1 MDLTYMNSQK
11 QDIGVMLNY
20 DLDLAFGS
28 DENNFEL
35 RVSVND
41 HCCEA
46 GYFIYIEG
54 TEYGGIIDAIESD
67 TATGEVI
74 YTGRTWHGILNAKV
88 LCPDSGQDYLTLSGD
103 ANAVMGT
110 LISKMGLTSLFAAS
124 SDASALNIISYQMAR
139 YITGY
144 DGIKKMLKS
153 VGGKLRMAYDGEK
166 VMVAAVPIVNYAN
179 EGFDSDLLAI
189 NVKKTAKKV
198 NHLICLGQG
207 ELKDRTVVHL
217 YADASGNISQTQ
229 TQTGLEEYSAV
240 FDYPNAE
247 TNDDLIKAG
256 KDRFDELR
264 QQDNLAVDLDETEDI
279 YDLGDIV
286 GAVDNVS
293 GIAIAVPISKKIVNV
308 QNGYLSVSYE
318 TDIGNARVSTTSGAN
333 GKAGEDGHTP
343 VITATKSGKTTT
355 IKADGVAIAE
365 INDGADATATI
376 DSALSGASTN
386 PVQNKVVKAALDG
399 KLDKSGGTL
408 TGNLTGQYLTGTWLQ
423 TTQASDLNSKPGK
436 IAVLDSSG
444 WVYYRTPAEL
454 LGDLGIQKGT
464 ANVSF
469 STATTATRTAV
480 TFPKAYS
487 SKPVV
492 IVQQVFDSQN
502 CVVKVEDVSTT
513 GFTIAVPKLGSNGT
527 RSCSWIAI
535 GS

>member
-1 MDLTYMNSQK
+1 MDLTYMNSQM
-11 QDIGVMLNY
+11 QDIGVMLDY

-35 RVSVND
+35 RISVND

-74 YTGRTWHGILNAKV
+74 YTGRTWHGLLNSKV
-88 LCPDSGQDYLTLSGD
+88 LCPETGQDYLILSGN
-103 ANAVMGT
+103 ANAVLET

-124 SDASALNIISYQMAR
+124 SDTSALNVISYQMAR
-139 YITGY
+139 YTTGY

-153 VGGKLRMAYDGEK
+153 VGGKLRMAYDGER

-179 EGFDSDLLAI
+179 EGFDSDLLDI

-217 YADASGNISQTQ
+217 YTDAGGNISQTQ
-229 TQTGLEEYSAV
+229 TQTGVEEYSAV

-247 TNDDLIKAG
+247 STDDLIKAG

-264 QQDNLAVDLDETEDI
+264 QQDNLSVDLDETEDV

-286 GAVDNVS
+286 GAVDNVT

-318 TDIGNARVSTTSGAN
+318 TDIGNARVSTTSASGR
-333 GKAGEDGHTP
+333 AGEDGHTP
-343 VITATKSGKTTT
+343 VITATKSGKVTT
-355 IKADGVAIAE
+355 IKADGIAIAE
-365 INDGADATATI
+365 INDGADAAATI
-376 DSALSGASTN
+376 DAALSDTSEN
-386 PVQNKVVKAALDG
+386 PVQNKAIKDALDG
-399 KLDKSGGTL
+399 KFDKSGGTL

-423 TTQASDLNSKPGK
+423 TTQASDLGSTPGK
-436 IAVLDSSG
+436 VAVLDGSG
-444 WVYYRTPAEL
+444 WVYYRTLSEL
-454 LGDLGIQKGT
+454 LGDLGIQAGT
-464 ANVSF
+464 ASVKF
-469 STATTATRTAV
+469 STATVATRTAV

-492 IVQQVFDSQN
+492 IVQQVFDNQN

-513 GFTIAVPKLGSNGT
+513 GFTIAVPQLGSSGT